1 MLRFA
6 FLVGFDKLIIFIDK
20 LGTVAASTYLCFLIM
35 TESRD
40 PSARSHVL
48 VVPLVLCPV
57 VSAGTM
63 TLIMS
68 VYEVAIET
76 IIICFLEDEA
86 ENVVEKPSFAS
97 GGSCRVYDLHEV
109 NL

>member
-1 MLRFA
+1 
-6 FLVGFDKLIIFIDK
+6 
-20 LGTVAASTYLCFLIM
+20 
-35 TESRD
+35 
-40 PSARSHVL
+40 
-48 VVPLVLCPV
+48 
-57 VSAGTM
+57 
-63 TLIMS
+63 MS